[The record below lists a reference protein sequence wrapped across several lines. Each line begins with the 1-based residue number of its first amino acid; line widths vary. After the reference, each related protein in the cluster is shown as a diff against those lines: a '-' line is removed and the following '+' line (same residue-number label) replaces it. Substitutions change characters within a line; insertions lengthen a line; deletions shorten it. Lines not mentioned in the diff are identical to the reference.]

1 MSEPTSAAA
10 ATGAVAIFGI
20 AGVSSMMPQV
30 ADLALICI
38 CAAGGGAMQLSTIT
52 NKDGSAYTKAQA
64 AIYLL
69 VTAIMAVAL
78 TGLIGYG
85 IERMFDLP
93 PVITGA
99 PIAFLIGA
107 RREWVLQK
115 VTGAVDKATGT
126 GQNGEGTK

>member
-1 MSEPTSAAA
+1 MSEPTSAAVA
-10 ATGAVAIFGI
+10 AGTVAIFGF
-20 AGVSSMMPQV
+20 AGVSSAVPQM

-38 CAAGGGAMQLSTIT
+38 CAAGGSAMQLSTMV
-52 NKDGSAYTKAQA
+52 NKDGSAYTKMQA

-85 IERMFDLP
+85 IERIFGLP
-93 PVITGA
+93 HVMTGA

-107 RREWVLQK
+107 RREWVLAK
-115 VTGAVDKATGT
+115 VTGAVDKATG
-126 GQNGEGTK
+126 GEKP